1 MSFKYSDRSPF
12 DRNYSRVPAPYSS
25 DIIMVE
31 RAPGFGS
38 IIVCC
43 TAIIP
48 TDPRIRIASVL
59 RETVLPPAQGSTAT
73 NPVSSYT
80 TRNFPALISLNGIQ
94 GTRILSG

>member
-25 DIIMVE
+25 DIIMV
-31 RAPGFGS
+31 RAPGSGS

-43 TAIIP
+43 TAIP
-48 TDPRIRIASVL
+48 TDPRIRRASVL